1 MSTLYLAHFGLT
13 EPPFSITPNPHFFYQ
28 GGERGRLLEAMTIAV
43 TTDEG
48 ITIAVGEVGS
58 GKTMLARLLAARLE
72 ALGWRVAYLA
82 NPAFAPNEIVAAIAH
97 DLGITGAPATG
108 TLLDQLNSA
117 LIASYQAGQR
127 TVVIIDEAHAMPAAS
142 LDEVRRL
149 ANLETATHKLLQIVL
164 FAQPEL
170 TTLLA
175 DERLRPLRERIV
187 HRFLLPPLAKPN
199 VREYLE
205 FRLRAAGLKRE
216 NPFTPAAIDRI
227 ARTSGG
233 IARRINLLADK
244 ALLAAFARGSQRVE
258 RQDVIR
264 AERELDWGL
273 SRMRRAR
280 SLAAALLLFATLAG
294 AVVAWRWLPLDQLLS
309 SGSEEVRAHPEI
321 TAARTDE
328 STLPPAHPP
337 PPPSAL
343 PPSLP
348 AQPAEERRET
358 PPLPPPQPAPAPTM
372 PEKRPQPP
380 AIETV
385 DALFA
390 RWRQAG
396 YTHAIELARISPS
409 GRGGQEALL
418 SWKKR
423 LGGDRQLTLA
433 ASGPILRVLIGPYRS
448 ASAASQAL
456 LTLPADV
463 LLEEPK
469 LVELAGGKP

>member
-1 MSTLYLAHFGLT
+1 MSTLYLAHFGLS

-97 DLGITGAPATG
+97 DLGVTGAPATG

-358 PPLPPPQPAPAPTM
+358 PPPPHPQAAPTPPP

-380 AIETV
+380 AVETA

-396 YTHAIELARISPS
+396 YTHAIELARVSPS
-409 GRGGQEALL
+409 GRGVQEALL

-423 LGGDRQLTLA
+423 LGGDRQVTLA

-448 ASAASQAL
+448 ASAASQTL

-469 LVELAGGKP
+469 IVELAGGKP